1 MMDSPCP
8 NGKIRRRSYTRKNTG
23 KQVRSTCVS
32 RDLPNCPPGQIPR
45 SSYVRHLSEAV
56 QQQGY
61 TRKTK
66 KGNTIQVRPR
76 SATSKVK
83 ATCIKNSR
91 TRIGPLKKGQLKKF
105 GYVYKLPEQYR
116 RKALKRAISAL
127 GPLNVY
133 HKLDAISKLTVT
145 LSPKASAVFTKD
157 KNWVRSA
164 YAGAHAF

>member
-1 MMDSPCP
+1 
-8 NGKIRRRSYTRKNTG
+8 
-23 KQVRSTCVS
+23 
-32 RDLPNCPPGQIPR
+32 
-45 SSYVRHLSEAV
+45 
-56 QQQGY
+56 
-61 TRKTK
+61 
-66 KGNTIQVRPR
+66 
-76 SATSKVK
+76 VK
-83 ATCIKNSR
+83 ATCIKNTR

-116 RKALKRAISAL
+116 RQALKRAISAL

-145 LSPKASAVFTKD
+145 ISPKASAIFTKD